1 MKILILVP
9 QLPQSLDKI
18 KGGAHSAVIN
28 LMHGFSHFKV
38 NVLVVSF
45 TKEVISSSIFNF
57 KHNIDIVYEN
67 EGPFH
72 HHSLN
77 YLFFGNSIIKKY
89 IKKFNPDIIHYQ
101 AGNSFLLTLIS
112 RIANINNVLTIHGMA
127 SEEAKRKIKITD
139 RIKWNFNNSIQKIFF
154 PQNIIHLSKF
164 SLNIFN
170 NKRIVRNEI
179 IPNALEESYFD
190 IPMKNKTDNILL
202 YIGVIDNNKNI
213 INLLRAIKSLKENN
227 IIYKLEV
234 LGDFNNEFYKNYIIS
249 YVKFNGLTENVYF
262 NGWINTEK
270 VKEYL
275 YKADIL
281 VVSSFHESLPMV
293 IAEAM
298 AAGKVV
304 VASSVGGIPEMI
316 NDGVDGF
323 LYDLKNP
330 NELYEILEI
339 LYDNNTMNKI
349 ISKQA
354 KISALNKYNAVNV
367 AKRTIEFYNKC
378 LTK

>member
-28 LMHGFSHFKV
+28 LLHGFSHFDVK
-38 NVLVVSF
+38 VLVVSF
-45 TKEVISSSIFNF
+45 TKEVNSTPILQY
-57 KHNIDIVYEN
+57 KDNIDIIYEN

-77 YLFFGNSIIKKY
+77 YLLFGNSILKKY

-101 AGNSFLLTLIS
+101 AGNSFLLTQIFG
-112 RIANINNVLTIHGMA
+112 IVNTKFVLTIHGMA

-139 RIKWNFNNSIQKIFF
+139 RLKWNFNYLIQKLLF
-154 PQNIIHLSKF
+154 PKNIIHLSKF
-164 SLNIFN
+164 SLKNFN
-170 NKRIVRNEI
+170 NKRIIRKDI
-179 IPNALEESYFD
+179 IPNALEDSYFN
-190 IPMKNKTDNILL
+190 IPIKKKTDNILL
-202 YIGVIDNNKNI
+202 YVGVVDNNKNI
-213 INLLRAIKSLKENN
+213 INLLRTMKALKDKD
-227 IIYKLEV
+227 IIYTLEV
-234 LGDFNNEFYKNYIIS
+234 LGDFNNQFYKNYILS
-249 YVKFNGLTENVYF
+249 YIKFNGLAENIHF
-262 NGWINTEK
+262 NGWVNTLT
-270 VKEYL
+270 VKDYL
-275 YKADIL
+275 YRADIL

-330 NELYEILEI
+330 NELYEILDI
-339 LYDNNTMNKI
+339 LYNNNTMNKI